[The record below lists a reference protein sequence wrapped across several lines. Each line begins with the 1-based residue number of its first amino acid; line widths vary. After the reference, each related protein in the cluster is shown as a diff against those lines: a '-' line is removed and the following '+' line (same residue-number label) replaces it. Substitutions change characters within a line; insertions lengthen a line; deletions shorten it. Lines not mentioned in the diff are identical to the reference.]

1 MSKVSKNIKKI
12 RTEKGMTQ
20 ETLAEKIFVTR
31 QAISNWE
38 TGRTKP
44 DVDSLLKIAEI
55 LDVQV
60 EELIYGER
68 KEKIAVEDKTREKN
82 RIKVILAIM
91 GSLFL
96 GVGLA
101 LIFFEF
107 WKDFSMI
114 IKTVFALLPALAGQL
129 ICLFVTQKKK
139 NSIAW
144 RESAGILWTLGTVAT
159 VALINE
165 IFSINCGYI
174 NCMVIDVILVALI
187 MFAMKTVSPLAF
199 YYYMTIHIST
209 EGRGEYFL
217 FGLIFFLLG
226 VVFNVI
232 VARKKDDARG
242 IFTQWITTV
251 ASIPMLVVLSAVFD
265 GKDIFCEVFFIML
278 LAYCLCTYILSAKNK
293 TFTLP
298 YRPIS
303 ILGVSVAMFV
313 ASMSVGICAKNVTLF
328 ILFFLVCLGLPVLC
342 LVMRRKEFTKSIPD
356 LISAVVPIVFMA
368 VECILSAIS
377 DYCEHWIYHFSMVY
391 IVFSAFIFLY
401 GLTLVVIGIKEI
413 KLYHIDVGLL
423 LIFAQIMYLC
433 SDVYY
438 GSYIYFGITFAIFG
452 TIILLINGT
461 VFALIRRRKRV
472 DGGVDD
478 EK

>member
-1 MSKVSKNIKKI
+1 MSKVSKNIKKF

-20 ETLAEKIFVTR
+20 ESLAEKIFVTR

-38 TGRTKP
+38 TGKTKP

-68 KEKIAVEDKTREKN
+68 KEKITVEDKSKEKN
-82 RIKVILAIM
+82 RIKIILAIM

-101 LIFFEF
+101 FIFFEF

-114 IKTVFALLPALAGQL
+114 VKTVFAVLPALAGQL
-129 ICLFVTQKKK
+129 ISVFATQKKK
-139 NSIAW
+139 NSVAW

-174 NCMVIDVILVALI
+174 NCMVIDVVLILPI
-187 MFAMKTVSPLAF
+187 MFVLKTISPLAF

-209 EGRGEYFL
+209 EGRGEYFV
-217 FGLIFFLLG
+217 FGLLFFLLG
-226 VVFNVI
+226 VLFNI
-232 VARKKDDARG
+232 VMAKKKDDARG
-242 IFTQWITTV
+242 IFTQWVTV
-251 ASIPMLVVLSAVFD
+251 IASIPMLFVLASVFD
-265 GKDIFCEVFFIML
+265 RKDILCEVFFIIL
-278 LAYCLCTYILSAKNK
+278 LAYSLCMYILSVKIK

-303 ILGVSVAMFV
+303 ILGICVSMFI
-313 ASMSVGICAKNVTLF
+313 ASFSIGVSAKNIAVF
-328 ILFFLVCLGLPVLC
+328 VLFFLVCLGLPIIC
-342 LVMRRKEFTKSIPD
+342 LVIRRKDFTKSIPD
-356 LISAVVPIVFMA
+356 LISAVLPISFML
-368 VECILSAIS
+368 VVCIMTVIT
-377 DYCEHWIYHFSMVY
+377 DYFKLFYYDYSIVY
-391 IVFSAFIFLY
+391 TVFSAFIFLH
-401 GLTLVVIGIKEI
+401 GLTLVVIGIREV
-413 KLYHIDVGLL
+413 KLYHIDLGLL

-438 GSYIYFGITFAIFG
+438 GSFIYFGITFAIFG

-461 VFALIRRRKRV
+461 VFKVVKRRKLA